1 MGDLDDAIRDHLEL
15 KRRRGAD
22 PAEVAREEQ
31 EALAPVTRGHAIV
44 VPEDLAPPAPASH
57 ADDAPRNG
65 DSRHDPDHAPHYG
78 AHEGPEHDTGH
89 AGHDAEAARRPAHE
103 DLGDATQEFR
113 VVLGDSDDWLE
124 DDEEA

>member
-1 MGDLDDAIRDHLEL
+1 MGDLDDAIRDHLDL

-44 VPEDLAPPAPASH
+44 SPEALEQAQAQEIDATDNGAERHGDVDPDAETAAVPE
-57 ADDAPRNG
+57 
-65 DSRHDPDHAPHYG
+65 
-78 AHEGPEHDTGH
+78 
-89 AGHDAEAARRPAHE
+89 E

-113 VVLGDSDDWLE
+113 VDYGESADDWLDD
-124 DDEEA
+124 DDES

>member
-44 VPEDLAPPAPASH
+44 VPEDLALAPPASSV
-57 ADDAPRNG
+57 DGTPRNG
-65 DSRHDPDHAPHYG
+65 DSRHAPEHAPHDAGHGHY
-78 AHEGPEHDTGH
+78 TGH
-89 AGHDAEAARRPAHE
+89 DDHDA
-103 DLGDATQEFR
+103 DAEQAPVESR
-113 VVLGDSDDWLE
+113 
-124 DDEEA
+124 

>member
-1 MGDLDDAIRDHLEL
+1 MGDLDEAIRDHLEL

-44 VPEDLAPPAPASH
+44 VPEDLGPPPPR
-57 ADDAPRNG
+57 ADDVPRNG
-65 DSRHDPDHAPHYG
+65 DARHDSDHAPHDAG
-78 AHEGPEHDTGH
+78 HGHHDPGH
-89 AGHDAEAARRPAHE
+89 ADHDAGAAPSPAHE

>member
-1 MGDLDDAIRDHLEL
+1 MGDLDEAIRDHLEL

-44 VPEDLAPPAPASH
+44 TPQDLEQADVWDSGPPRNGASGGAEGSSHDHEHPDPAPAHYS
-57 ADDAPRNG
+57 DPAP
-65 DSRHDPDHAPHYG
+65 AHYG
-78 AHEGPEHDTGH
+78 KPAPVHD
-89 AGHDAEAARRPAHE
+89 DP
-103 DLGDATQEFR
+103 GDATQEFR

-124 DDEEA
+124 DDEG